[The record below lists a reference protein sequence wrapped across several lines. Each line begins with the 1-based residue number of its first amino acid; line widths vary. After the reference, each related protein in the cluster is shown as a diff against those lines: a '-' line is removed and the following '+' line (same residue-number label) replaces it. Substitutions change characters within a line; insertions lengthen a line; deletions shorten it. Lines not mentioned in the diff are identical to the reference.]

1 MRWISLR
8 KEEQAPDC
16 AHISVKLNWPSRLEL
31 YREPVVQQFVEWL
44 LSDDDDEEE
53 EEEEDDDEEEEDHA

>member
-16 AHISVKLNWPSRLEL
+16 AHISVKINWSSRLEL

-44 LSDDDDEEE
+44 LTEDDDDDDDDDDE
-53 EEEEDDDEEEEDHA
+53 DDDDDA